1 MRKFVLFVALFFGLT
16 QCTTAPIS
24 NEEVSVKVL
33 LSNVDSWGLQDIAVL
48 VNDSVIGRTD
58 QLGDFTVPR
67 LFVTDSLWVEDSD
80 FNFSRRRLEISSE
93 EFYYEFL
100 AHKKPDS
107 FDVAAINLLTDL
119 QLPNG
124 LVPSIEGGTVIS
136 TYDQALAII
145 AYCLSGNLEAAEK
158 TLDFFE
164 ARRTTELEQGLGG
177 FYQFRSPTGE
187 PTGNRWMGDNAWLLQ
202 AVYIYHASAN
212 TAMPFKYHAL
222 EGSLY
227 WWLVSL
233 EDPYG
238 DGLYGGYRAN
248 GDTIHKITE
257 GNIDAFAVIFDY
269 AALRASILR
278 HLETEK
284 WDPLDGNLMAWPT
297 NPSYKYALDCNTWS
311 YCAFPD
317 FPESARTALDK
328 YELTT
333 TSDITGESITGY
345 CFDEDQDA
353 LWFEGTAQVAVMHW
367 VANDSIAANEVL
379 GELRKGWIT
388 NASGHRGLPYAANH
402 GSSYGADA
410 LWATAS
416 TDPCVSSTA
425 WYLMA
430 SHRFNPFRGSKMRNI
445 SEGPVFWL

>member
-1 MRKFVLFVALFFGLT
+1 MRKIVLFVALLLGLL
-16 QCTTAPIS
+16 QCVRQPIS
-24 NEEVSVKVL
+24 HENVELRVVF
-33 LSNVDSWGLQDIAVL
+33 SNVDAWGVQDIAVL
-48 VNDSVIGRTD
+48 VNDSIVGRTD
-58 QLGDFTVPR
+58 EQGFFTVPR
-67 LFVTDSLWVEDSD
+67 LYETDSLWVEDPD
-80 FNFSRRRLEISSE
+80 FTFSRSRLETSSE
-93 EFYYEFL
+93 VFVYEFS
-100 AHKKPDS
+100 AQKQRDS
-107 FDVAAINLLTDL
+107 FDLAAIDFLTDL

-158 TLDFFE
+158 TLDFFD
-164 ARRTTELEQGLGG
+164 ARRTIELEQGLGG
-177 FYQFRSPTGE
+177 FYQFRSPAGE

-202 AVYIYHASAN
+202 AVRIYHASAN

-227 WWLVSL
+227 WWLVAL

-257 GNIDAFAVIFDY
+257 GNIDAFAVISD
-269 AALRASILR
+269 AAVRASILR
-278 HLETEK
+278 HLEAEK

-297 NPSYKYALDCNTWS
+297 NPAYKYALDCNTWS

-317 FPESARTALDK
+317 FPESARSALNK

-333 TSDITGESITGY
+333 TSTATGESITGY

-367 VANDSIAANEVL
+367 AANDPVAATEL
-379 GELRKGWIT
+379 LTELRKGWIT

-402 GSSYGADA
+402 GTAYGADE
-410 LWATAS
+410 LWASAS

-430 SHRFNPFRGSKMRNI
+430 SHRFNPFFHSKIRNI
-445 SEGPVFWL
+445 TQGPVFWL

>member
-1 MRKFVLFVALFFGLT
+1 MRKIVLFVALLLGLL
-16 QCTTAPIS
+16 QCVRQPIS
-24 NEEVSVKVL
+24 HENVELRVVF
-33 LSNVDSWGLQDIAVL
+33 SNVDAWGVQDIAVL
-48 VNDSVIGRTD
+48 VNDSIVGRTD
-58 QLGDFTVPR
+58 EQGFFTVPR
-67 LFVTDSLWVEDSD
+67 LYETDSLWVEDPD
-80 FNFSRRRLEISSE
+80 FTFSRSRLETSSKA
-93 EFYYEFL
+93 FYYEFK
-100 AHKKPDS
+100 AQKQRDS
-107 FDVAAINLLTDL
+107 FDLAAVDFLADL

-158 TLDFFE
+158 TLDFFD
-164 ARRTTELEQGLGG
+164 ARRTTELDQGLGG

-202 AVYIYHASAN
+202 AVHIYHTSAN
-212 TAMPFKYHAL
+212 TAMPFKYYAL

-257 GNIDAFAVIFDY
+257 GNIDAFAVISDEAF
-269 AALRASILR
+269 RASILR
-278 HLETEK
+278 HLEAEK

-297 NPSYKYALDCNTWS
+297 NPAYKYALDCNTWS

-317 FPESARTALDK
+317 FPESARSALNK

-333 TSDITGESITGY
+333 TSTATGESITGY

-367 VANDSIAANEVL
+367 AANDPVAATEL
-379 GELRKGWIT
+379 LTELRKGWIT

-402 GSSYGADA
+402 GTAYGADE
-410 LWATAS
+410 LWASAS

-430 SHRFNPFRGSKMRNI
+430 SHRFNPFFHSKIRNI
-445 SEGPVFWL
+445 TQGPVFWL